1 MKYKLLSTTDYT
13 EPWLNA
19 KHPQT
24 GTVHSVYDGA
34 VNLMVHGQLI
44 ALQPADSPVSPLTV
58 RCDFPLSDLA
68 AAQGDAVT
76 VGRGAIQLKNA
87 ALAVTGDTAVEQTRL
102 MTEADTDRDAYRIK
116 GMKMGLGLAKT
127 YADRADAILDH
138 CGDITAGFR
147 PLFSNA
153 PKSDGDLFTA
163 AVNETLAKAKA
174 AFLAL
179 DGAGFAAALCQLAG
193 LGPGLTPSGDDFLCG
208 VFAAFRAVGAWYH
221 PVVPYLLSE
230 LTHLEERTHPLSAAF
245 INCAAEGYVSKII
258 LNFFASD
265 QSVFNAA
272 EMAEKFKEIGHS
284 SGIDSLCGI
293 TFVLKFLCQPS

>member
-44 ALQPADSPVSPLTV
+44 ALQPADSPVSPLTL

-127 YADRADAILDH
+127 YADRADAILAH

-147 PLFSNA
+147 PLFSDA

-179 DGAGFAAALCQLAG
+179 DGQGFAAALCQLAG

-208 VFAAFRAVGAWYH
+208 VFAAFRGIGAWYH
-221 PVVPYLLSE
+221 PAMPDLLHQ
-230 LTHLEERTHPLSAAF
+230 LTHIENRTHPLSAAF
-245 INCAAEGYVSKII
+245 ITCAAEGYFSQAI
-258 LNFFASD
+258 LNFFNRD
-265 QSVFNAA
+265 QSIFNSLTTV
-272 EMAEKFKEIGHS
+272 KEFRKIGHS
-284 SGIDSLCGI
+284 SGIGI
-293 TFVLKFLCQPS
+293 IAGSP